1 MYEYGSVLRR
11 EILLQHDIL
20 IIFGQAIQ
28 GKLLDSGCRRDEDA
42 GQRRYAVAHAYIHT
56 TRLLWRKFPGSARQG
71 KSKMK
76 REEKSVVICF
86 SNMQDQ
92 IRKEYSAEARQANPR
107 EIVNSVLHESLYLP
121 EGEIKRYIRIRDCNV
136 QVHINGEG
144 KQEHVYAYTRPAA
157 SCSYTYSARCVCTG
171 LLPIEPKTRRSR
183 KLQQQGFYKKESQ
196 SPCILVFSFV

>member
-1 MYEYGSVLRR
+1 
-11 EILLQHDIL
+11 
-20 IIFGQAIQ
+20 
-28 GKLLDSGCRRDEDA
+28 
-42 GQRRYAVAHAYIHT
+42 
-56 TRLLWRKFPGSARQG
+56 
-71 KSKMK
+71 MK

-144 KQEHVYAYTRPAA
+144 KQEHV
-157 SCSYTYSARCVCTG
+157 
-171 LLPIEPKTRRSR
+171 
-183 KLQQQGFYKKESQ
+183 
-196 SPCILVFSFV
+196 PCICVYKAGGIIFVYILCKVCLHKTLADCTKDALVKKASTVKIL